1 MASSAKRILLVE
13 PSPKLAESLRRRAA
27 GEDRIRV
34 IERAITDQAALNQL
48 NEYNLPEAASLY
60 QPTGLRKLFP
70 GLRIVAQH
78 PVTTQTLEDLLS
90 QHSIEAGTN
99 LLVIEAPGAE
109 MAIVRSLINS
119 HWLGVWSDIWL
130 TAPED
135 VYYEG
140 ASGAETILAELQRH
154 GYDLKAEKA
163 QNPDWPQWRLSCNP
177 MARQLQALDLE
188 KQALTDALQQS
199 KNELDDTQ
207 ASLTTTKDELA
218 EARKEFDREQ
228 GAWQTQKQ
236 ELTKRLEGA
245 MQHSREADSTVANLQ
260 EREVELGAALN
271 QANAMARQLREQ
283 LDAKK
288 QDFGELE
295 KQLQQ
300 ARDGK
305 KAVEHK
311 SQDQEQKIQQLQ
323 AQRDELKQESDAH
336 KQHAE
341 AAQSEREQAEAKQ
354 RNAENR
360 ANQLAEQ
367 VKKLE
372 EQLAA
377 SNKNQQQF
385 TELQKRMEHLFDQQG
400 LQLEQAANAL
410 GRHVTSTAQNTAKEL
425 EAGFQLQQQ
434 LGSDFASL
442 AERGN
447 RLPSTV
453 ALQLSRQL
461 KAQPYDLVIE
471 MGSGVTTS
479 FLAHTL
485 RKRAE
490 SQSDEGSESTSVAR
504 YVEPSDDDLPKR
516 ILCFEHNR
524 STVNSLQNTL
534 KQSGLT
540 PIITLQYAPLVA
552 CQHQGKEYLYYDC
565 GNRLRQIAQLFENR
579 TARVFILLN
588 DVAGDSRPDPIAAL
602 PQLLQYLS
610 AHSLDIVVNTAKA
623 DANLINHWHQ
633 LLDARGLEYQPA
645 TEFGHQAVQLLKVN
659 P

>member
-1 MASSAKRILLVE
+1 MTKLPKNLNTILHIGAGQGEDLPAYLESDAKRILLVE
-13 PSPKLAESLRRRAA
+13 PNPSLAEQLRRRTQND
-27 GEDRIRV
+27 ERV
-34 IERAITDQAALNQL
+34 QVLELAITDDPALNQL

-60 QPTGLRKLFP
+60 RPTGLRQIFP
-70 GLRIVAQH
+70 GLRITVQH
-78 PVTTQTLEDLLS
+78 PVTTQTPEQLLKQYPLEGD
-90 QHSIEAGTN
+90 HN
-99 LLVIEAPGAE
+99 LLVIQAPGAE
-109 MAIVRSLINS
+109 PAIVKALASANK
-119 HWLGVWSDIWL
+119 LGTISNIRL
-130 TAPED
+130 TLPAE

-140 ASGAETILAELQRH
+140 SDRPEDALQTLAQR
-154 GYDLKAEKA
+154 GYNTEHTNT
-163 QNPDWPQWRLSCNP
+163 QNPDWPEYHLVCNP
-177 MARQLQALDLE
+177 LARRLQDVDLE
-188 KQALTDALQQS
+188 KHSLTQALQKSENAQQQTQVALDAATRELGELTQKLDAHKKQVETLQAEREQTNAKS
-199 KNELDDTQ
+199 
-207 ASLTTTKDELA
+207 AELA
-218 EARKEFDREQ
+218 EQLKNAQ
-228 GAWQTQKQ
+228 QK
-236 ELTKRLEGA
+236 LEA
-245 MQHSREADSTVANLQ
+245 SDS
-260 EREVELGAALN
+260 
-271 QANAMARQLREQ
+271 ARQ
-283 LDAKK
+283 K
-288 QDFGELE
+288 
-295 KQLQQ
+295 
-300 ARDGK
+300 
-305 KAVEHK
+305 
-311 SQDQEQKIQQLQ
+311 
-323 AQRDELKQESDAH
+323 
-336 KQHAE
+336 
-341 AAQSEREQAEAKQ
+341 AEAKQ
-354 RNAENR
+354 QEADKRAEK
-360 ANQLAEQ
+360 LASQ

-377 SNKNQQQF
+377 ANKNQQQF

-434 LGSDFASL
+434 LGTDFASL

-490 SQSDEGSESTSVAR
+490 NQGDDESESTSVAR
-504 YVEPSDDDLPKR
+504 YVDPSDDDLPKR

-534 KQSGLT
+534 KQSGLA

-565 GNRLRQIAQLFENR
+565 GSRLRQIAQLFENR

-588 DVAGDSRPDPIAAL
+588 DVADDSRPDLIAAL

-610 AHSLDIVVNTAKA
+610 AHSLDIVVNTAQA
-623 DANLINHWHQ
+623 DANITNHWHQ
-633 LLDARGLEYQPA
+633 LLDARGLDYQPA